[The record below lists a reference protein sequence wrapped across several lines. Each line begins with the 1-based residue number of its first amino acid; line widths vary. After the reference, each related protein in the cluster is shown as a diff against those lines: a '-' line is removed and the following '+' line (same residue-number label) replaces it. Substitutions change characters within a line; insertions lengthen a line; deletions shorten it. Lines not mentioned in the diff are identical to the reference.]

1 MTEKTYKLIIFFV
14 EKKTLTRAFTNE
26 DYACVGGEIIKCTTE
41 TYNKYYE
48 KYFIGTNKEKLLQKL
63 EEYKKRN
70 AFSDYILEEIKID
83 ELIEL

>member
-1 MTEKTYKLIIFFV
+1 MTKIYKLIIFFK
-14 EKKTLTRAFTNE
+14 EKKTLTRALTGK
-26 DYACVGGEIIKCTTE
+26 DYACNKC
-41 TYNKYYE
+41 YE

-63 EEYKKRN
+63 KAYKKRN